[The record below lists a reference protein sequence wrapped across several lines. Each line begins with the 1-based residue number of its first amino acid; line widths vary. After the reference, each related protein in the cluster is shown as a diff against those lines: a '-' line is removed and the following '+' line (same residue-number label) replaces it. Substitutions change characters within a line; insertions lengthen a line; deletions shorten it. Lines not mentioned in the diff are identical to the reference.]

1 MELYM
6 PNPNNR
12 LLLDV
17 DGTIADFMGS
27 VYRTIEAET
36 GDKLIHADTVDYWF
50 GDTEHKPLILDIMHR
65 EGTYRHLDV
74 ITGAVGAVNRLR
86 EQYDVVVCT
95 QPAQSKTCE
104 TEKRE
109 WLAEHFDKDFSE
121 SAIVTRDK
129 SKVLGK
135 AIIEDNPYIDVP
147 YEVIMFDQAWNRNRI
162 GKYRMFGWHDL
173 RNVRKAM
180 Q

>member
-1 MELYM
+1 ME
-6 PNPNNR
+6 NNNV
-12 LLLDV
+12 LLV
-17 DGTIADFMGS
+17 DMDGCMADFMG
-27 VYRTIEAET
+27 YCYKQIEAET

-50 GDTEHKPLILDIMHR
+50 ADTEHKPLILDIMHR

-74 ITGAVGAVNRLR
+74 ITGAVQAVNRLR

-109 WLAEHFDKDFSE
+109 WLAEHFDKDFAE
-121 SAIVTRDK
+121 QAIVTRDK

-135 AIIEDNPYIDVP
+135 LIIEDNPHIEVP
-147 YEVIMFDQAWNRNRI
+147 YEVVMFDQAWNRNAI
-162 GKYRMFGWHDL
+162 FKHRMFGWHDL
-173 RNVRKAM
+173 RPIRRALWS
-180 Q
+180 